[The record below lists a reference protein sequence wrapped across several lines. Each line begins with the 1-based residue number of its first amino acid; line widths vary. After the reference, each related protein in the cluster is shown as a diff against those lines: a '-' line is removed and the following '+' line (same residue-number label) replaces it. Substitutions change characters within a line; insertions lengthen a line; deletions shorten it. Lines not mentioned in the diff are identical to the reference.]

1 MTPEE
6 LADIKARHEDQQ
18 HDTDLPMFDDVS
30 ALLTY
35 VKELKGKRRPAG
47 FDSLMKLHQETTD
60 KLAAA
65 EKVIELGEG
74 LLNRLEEL
82 CGFNPTWADEMALF
96 RASLD
101 AYDKLKEE
109 K

>member
-1 MTPEE
+1 MTPED
-6 LADIKARHEDQQ
+6 LKAIEDRHEDQQ
-18 HDTDLPMFDDVS
+18 HDTDLQMHDDRA

-101 AYDKLKEE
+101 AFDKLKED